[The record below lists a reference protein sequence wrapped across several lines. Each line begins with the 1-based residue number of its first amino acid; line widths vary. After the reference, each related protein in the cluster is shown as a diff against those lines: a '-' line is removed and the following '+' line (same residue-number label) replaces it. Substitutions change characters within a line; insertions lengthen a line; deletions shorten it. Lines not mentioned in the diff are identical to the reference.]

1 MRDAQGIVQRVEP
14 GEVLDFVPQQ
24 RSRGSIQRERGG
36 YLPEH
41 AAGEQRRR
49 HVPDGAADAM
59 AVRLEIEAQPRL
71 ADAGGANKLD
81 DSRPRSDG

>member
-1 MRDAQGIVQRVEP
+1 
-14 GEVLDFVPQQ
+14 
-24 RSRGSIQRERGG
+24 
-36 YLPEH
+36 
-41 AAGEQRRR
+41 
-49 HVPDGAADAM
+49 M